1 MAPSGKVNPYYII
14 FSLWLLVF
22 AASSQVMIISPIL
35 PKIGAELNTS
45 ESLLGYLVTVYATMI
60 GVFAIIMG
68 PLSDKIGRRKILLI
82 GSSGMTIAL
91 LLHGMADSFS
101 SLLILRAFAG
111 MAGGVLSGSAVSYV
125 GDYFPYEKR
134 GWANGWIM
142 SGIAMGQILGIPLGT
157 FLAEIYGFKFPFI
170 VFGGIMAFTSV
181 LIFFKLPQPDVE
193 LQVSKITLKS
203 TFIKYGNLLRQ
214 TDIRAV
220 AFSYLLM
227 FLSLSIFLIYLPAW
241 LTKEFGVS
249 LSEIGW
255 LFFAGGIVNA
265 ITGPNAGKLSDRI
278 GRKNMIIVSCLGL
291 ALLMGL
297 TTVLVTSFWV
307 AFILF
312 PVAMLLIAMRIS
324 PFQALSSELVKSNNR
339 GTLMS
344 LLVAIGNVGSGLAG
358 SISGPLF
365 DHYGYISNTLFG
377 TFTIVLTAFIVWRFV
392 PEPELNTSKFE
403 DSLEVAE

>member
-35 PKIGAELNTS
+35 PKIGVELNTS

-82 GSSGMTIAL
+82 GSSGMTVAL
-91 LLHGMADSFS
+91 LLHGLADSFT
-101 SLLILRAFAG
+101 SLLLLRAFAG

-193 LQVSKITLKS
+193 LQVSKITLKT
-203 TFIKYGNLLRQ
+203 TFKKYGNLLKQ

-278 GRKNMIIVSCLGL
+278 GRKNMIIVSCIGL
-291 ALLMGL
+291 ALLMAL
-297 TTVLVTSFWV
+297 TTLLVTSFWV

-324 PFQALSSELVKSNNR
+324 PFQALSTELVKSNNR

-365 DHYGYISNTLFG
+365 DYFGYISNTLFG
-377 TFTIVLTAFIVWRFV
+377 AFTIVLTAFIVWRFV
-392 PEPELNTSKFE
+392 PEPKLKTPKFE
-403 DSLEVAE
+403 ESLEVAE